1 MAVDVVGFAQDAPEW
16 AKLVTGAGGSWSL
29 EQMGHVLSDLGEF
42 GSEELAKAAIESSPE
57 FWYETTTAVVDDT
70 LYDIYQLQMVDG
82 GWAEAV
88 SSTTETALEVAQNS
102 SLMATNTEISGGA
115 VTIADTS
122 GGAGTSFGFKA
133 LMSMDV
139 GIMGAAIAPVLGVT
153 LGAELY
159 SANPELWGK
168 ISQTLLPFCY
178 EDTTM
183 APVWAGID
191 AIGNWEISVCR
202 NAVNALRDLFKE
214 EEIPVRIPGEK
225 YATSDLATNIQ
236 QPIPYHTD
244 SMSDI
249 VVKNIYEDG
258 TLTITPDN
266 GAKYVIVKFSHDSR
280 LCIFVLSGT
289 VVCTTV
295 TANHG
300 TNTRTF
306 TPDRTFTYDNRT
318 VRYWEGNGIENAVI
332 SLWGSPQLE
341 ADVTVEYG
349 DYFSPIS
356 NIAWTIEYGTSSDIG
371 PGEYPDGV
379 ERWEGDIPSKYFSD
393 PIIDEDGNPVDTVP
407 ISPPMNIPENWKPGT
422 PAPSG
427 NPQDQPY
434 PDVIYDPNKQIS
446 PYISSTPLPDI
457 SIYPTPTTNT
467 NPNPD
472 SDPSQPTPPPSKII
486 DVVPL
491 PPAPSGDSPVPNMP
505 TTSAPFSSSVGLV
518 TVYHPNDAQLYAF
531 ESWLWVTYADA
542 TIDKIWN
549 NPFDGVITLF
559 ELYCTPTDI
568 GTRNIH
574 CGFLDSGVN
583 SPIISRY
590 TEIDCGSLGIPE
602 WYGNYLDYSPY
613 TKAHIYLPFIGIQE
627 LNPDDIV
634 GHGVNVTYRID
645 EYNGSCIAMITVA
658 KSTTVNG
665 EEVEYSNT
673 MYQFSGNCA
682 VELPITGGSQAAIK
696 AGMMQADA
704 YQAAGLVSTGAN
716 LLGGIGSALMGSLGG
731 AISGVAGAASSYAY
745 AQANYLSNMLS
756 GKSTVQKSGSFGASH
771 GALGIK
777 TPFITITR
785 PKQIQVA
792 NYEKLYGYPAHKM
805 VTIGAC
811 TGFLRCREVNVVS
824 ATANDEEK
832 ALIEQLLKA
841 GVYVTE

>member
-1 MAVDVVGFAQDAPEW
+1 MSVIVKEAIEVVGSAI
-16 AKLVTGAGGSWSL
+16 TGQWGAWSIT
-29 EQMGHVLSDLGEF
+29 
-42 GSEELAKAAIESSPE
+42 ELASYLQSAGNFPTYESAFSAVTNSPE
-57 FWYETTTAVVDDT
+57 YWYSTVAKFEASRNPIDYSI
-70 LYDIYQLQMVDG
+70 LRRISG
-82 GWAEAV
+82 GAADAV
-88 SSTTETALEVAQNS
+88 SSTTETALEVAQSNTLAAS
-102 SLMATNTEISGGA
+102 TSEVSTAT
-115 VTIADTS
+115 VTVADTS
-122 GGAGTSFGFKA
+122 GGASSSFGIKA
-133 LMSMDV
+133 LLGMDV

-159 SANPELWGK
+159 SLNPELWGK

-178 EDTTM
+178 EDSTM

-202 NAVNALRDLFKE
+202 DAVDALRDLFRGE
-214 EEIPVRIPGEK
+214 GIPVINPGTE
-225 YATSDLATNIQ
+225 YATSDLTTSIP
-236 QPIPYHTD
+236 QPIPFRVAPTMNIPVLNPYGDATL
-244 SMSDI
+244 DI
-249 VVKNIYEDG
+249 V
-258 TLTITPDN
+258 PSS
-266 GAKYVIVKFSHDSR
+266 GAKYVIFKIHDLSDR
-280 LCIFVLSGT
+280 ICVLVLSGAVACIT
-289 VVCTTV
+289 
-295 TANHG
+295 HYLDG
-300 TNTRTF
+300 TSDTRTF
-306 TPDRTFTYDNRT
+306 TPDSTYTYDGQT
-318 VRYWEGNGIENAVI
+318 VDYFVGSGLANTVPT
-332 SLWGSPQLE
+332 LWGAPQIE
-341 ADVTVEYG
+341 ADVTVESAPP
-349 DYFSPIS
+349 DVNKIS
-356 NIAWTIEYGTSSDIG
+356 WTIEYGTTTYTP

-393 PIIDEDGNPVDTVP
+393 PVIDEDGNPVDTVP
-407 ISPPMNIPENWKPGT
+407 ISPPMNIPDTWKPGL

-427 NPQDQPY
+427 NSIDQPD
-434 PDVIYDPNKQIS
+434 PDIIYDPGKQIE
-446 PYISSTPLPDI
+446 PYIAPLP
-457 SIYPTPTTNT
+457 TPSQTLD
-467 NPNPD
+467 PNPYPSNEPNPS
-472 SDPSQPTPPPSKII
+472 SDPSQPTPPPTSFF
-486 DVVPL
+486 DPVPL
-491 PPAPSGDSPVPNMP
+491 PPAPTGDSPVPNMP
-505 TTSAPFSSSVGLV
+505 TTSPAFSSNVGLV

-658 KSTTVNG
+658 KATTVNG

-704 YQAAGLVSTGAN
+704 YQAAANVTVGTSIMGGLA
-716 LLGGIGSALMGSLGG
+716 SAGMGSVMG
-731 AISGVAGAASSYAY
+731 AISGVSSAASAAAY
-745 AQANYLSNMLS
+745 GKANYLSNMLS

>member
-1 MAVDVVGFAQDAPEW
+1 MAVIVKEAIEVVGS
-16 AKLVTGAGGSWSL
+16 VITGKYGAWSIT
-29 EQMGHVLSDLGEF
+29 
-42 GSEELAKAAIESSPE
+42 ELASYLQNAGNFSSYERAWQAVTSSPE
-57 FWYETTTAVVDDT
+57 YWYSRVAQFESATNPIDYGV
-70 LYDIYQLQMVDG
+70 LRRISG
-82 GWAEAV
+82 GAADAV
-88 SSTTETALEVAQNS
+88 SSTTETALEVAQGNTLAAS
-102 SLMATNTEISGGA
+102 TSEVSTATVTVAETAPNTFSL
-115 VTIADTS
+115 
-122 GGAGTSFGFKA
+122 KA
-133 LMSMDV
+133 LLTMDV
-139 GIMGAAIAPVLGVT
+139 GIMAAAVAPVLGVS

-178 EDTTM
+178 DDTTM

-202 NAVNALRDLFKE
+202 DAVNALRDLFAE
-214 EEIPVRIPGEK
+214 EGFPTINPGTE
-225 YATSDLATNIQ
+225 YATSDLTTSIA
-236 QPIPYHTD
+236 QPIPYHTEY
-244 SMSDI
+244 M
-249 VVKNIYEDG
+249 
-258 TLTITPDN
+258 TFTTPDGGTGSVVPSE
-266 GAKYVIVKFSHDSR
+266 GAKYVFVEYTGSLNR
-280 LCIFVLSGT
+280 LCILAVSGEVVTITRWIYEGREIEDVLRHTPEGT
-289 VVCTTV
+289 YTYNGETV
-295 TANHG
+295 NFTSNLSNSIVSAYRWPNI
-300 TNTRTF
+300 
-306 TPDRTFTYDNRT
+306 TPD
-318 VRYWEGNGIENAVI
+318 I
-332 SLWGSPQLE
+332 SVEDALN
-341 ADVTVEYG
+341 DV
-349 DYFSPIS
+349 DK
-356 NIAWTIEYGTSSDIG
+356 IAWTIEYGNSSPYG
-371 PGEYPDGV
+371 PGEYQDGT

-393 PIIDEDGNPVDTVP
+393 PIIDEDGNPVETVP
-407 ISPPMNIPENWKPGT
+407 ISPPMNIPDTWKPGT

-427 NPQDQPY
+427 NPEDQSY
-434 PDVIYDPNKQIS
+434 PDVIYDPEKQIS
-446 PYISSTPLPDI
+446 PYLSPLP
-457 SIYPTPTTNT
+457 TPKQSLD
-467 NPNPD
+467 PNPIPISD
-472 SDPSQPTPPPSKII
+472 PGSEPDPSSDPSQPTPPPTSFI
-486 DVVPL
+486 DPVPI
-491 PPAPSGDSPVPNMP
+491 PPAPTGDSPVPNMP
-505 TTSAPFSSSVGLV
+505 TTSPAFSSNVGLV

-682 VELPITGGSQAAIK
+682 VELPITGGSQASIK

-704 YQAAGLVSTGAN
+704 YQMAGLVSTGTN

>member
-1 MAVDVVGFAQDAPEW
+1 MSVLVKEAVELVGSTFVGKYGAISISEMASYIQHMGSFNSYEAAYRAAQNAGEYWYSDVMRAVNSEIQAVNLKITSG
-16 AKLVTGAGGSWSL
+16 GA
-29 EQMGHVLSDLGEF
+29 
-42 GSEELAKAAIESSPE
+42 
-57 FWYETTTAVVDDT
+57 
-70 LYDIYQLQMVDG
+70 
-82 GWAEAV
+82 AEAV
-88 SSTTETALEVAQNS
+88 SSTTETALEVAQS
-102 SLMATNTEISGGA
+102 STLTATNTEISSGV

-133 LMSMDV
+133 LLQADV
-139 GIMGAAIAPVLGVT
+139 GIMSAAMAPILGVS
-153 LGAELY
+153 LGTALY
-159 SANPELWGK
+159 ESNPELWTK

-183 APVWAGID
+183 MPFWGTVD
-191 AIGNWEISVCR
+191 ALGNWEASV
-202 NAVNALRDLFKE
+202 ATDAINALRNLFT
-214 EEIPVRIPGEK
+214 EEIPEIPAPSPTEFEPGT
-225 YATSDLATNIQ
+225 YSTGG
-236 QPIPYHTD
+236 
-244 SMSDI
+244 MSVADI
-249 VVKNIYEDG
+249 AR
-258 TLTITPDN
+258 TITMAPGYSLPDLTPYEN
-266 GAKYVIVKFSHDSR
+266 VTGASAWKEQWFPIAPGADPYGGTGTITISEGGHVDIDGINITIR
-280 LCIFVLSGT
+280 SGPLGAT
-289 VVCTTV
+289 EVSI
-295 TANHG
+295 G
-300 TNTRTF
+300 PGRISF
-306 TPDRTFTYDNRT
+306 TPDY
-318 VRYWEGNGIENAVI
+318 VSA
-332 SLWGSPQLE
+332 GSDPYTPGE
-341 ADVTVEYG
+341 RIYPE
-349 DYFSPIS
+349 
-356 NIAWTIEYGTSSDIG
+356 GTSKWNGST
-371 PGEYPDGV
+371 
-379 ERWEGDIPSKYFSD
+379 PSSTTAD
-393 PIIDEDGNPVDTVP
+393 PIIDEDGNPVDTTP
-407 ISPPMNIPENWKPGT
+407 ISMPYSVPDSWTPGL
-422 PAPSG
+422 PAPSAD
-427 NPQDQPY
+427 PTVQPD
-434 PDVIYDPNKQIS
+434 PSATTDPNKQIS
-446 PYISSTPLPDI
+446 PYIAPMPVPWDT
-457 SIYPTPTTNT
+457 IYPQPSPTVDPES
-467 NPNPD
+467 NP
-472 SDPSQPTPPPSKII
+472 SVPTPPKSSFI
-486 DVVPL
+486 DAVPL
-491 PPAPSGDSPVPNMP
+491 PPAPTGNSPVPNMP
-505 TTSAPFSSSVGLV
+505 TTSTPFSANVGLV
-518 TVYHPNDAQLYAF
+518 TVYHPTDAELYAF
-531 ESWLWVTYADA
+531 ENWLWVTYADA

-549 NPFDGVITLF
+549 NPFDGIITLF

-568 GTRNIH
+568 GNRTIH
-574 CGFLDSGVN
+574 SGFLDSGVN
-583 SPIISRY
+583 SAIISRY
-590 TEIDCGSLGIPE
+590 TEIDCGSIGVPE

-704 YQAAGLVSTGAN
+704 YQTAGLISTGAN
-716 LLGGIGSALMGSLGG
+716 LLGGIGSALMGNLGG
-731 AISGVAGAASSYAY
+731 AISGVGGAASSYAY

-805 VTIGAC
+805 VTIGNC